1 VERGVSD
8 AVGSALVLASSSV
21 HRRQLLER
29 LGVPF
34 ECAPPGVD
42 EAPLAGESPAALATR
57 LAWAKALAVARE
69 RNDAIV
75 IGSDQV
81 ALRGEQVLG
90 KPGDAERCRA
100 QLAASSGCELTFL
113 TAVCV
118 VAAGGAQTFEH
129 IDRTIVQM
137 RVLDHAEIARYV
149 AQDRPWDCAGGFK
162 AESLGV
168 ALVSR
173 IETVDPTALTGL
185 PLIWLAGVLRDCGL
199 SVP

>member
-1 VERGVSD
+1 VSD

-29 LGVPF
+29 LGLPF

-57 LAWAKALAVARE
+57 LARAKALAVARE
-69 RNDAIV
+69 RSDAIV

>member
-1 VERGVSD
+1 MSD

-29 LGVPF
+29 LGLPF
-34 ECAPPGVD
+34 ECAPPAVD
-42 EAPLAGESPAALATR
+42 EAPLAGESPAALATM
-57 LAWAKALAVARE
+57 LARAKALAVARE

-100 QLAASSGCELTFL
+100 QIAASSGCELTFL

>member
-1 VERGVSD
+1 MSD

-29 LGVPF
+29 LGLPF

-57 LAWAKALAVARE
+57 LARAKALAVARE

-168 ALVSR
+168 ALVRS

>member
-1 VERGVSD
+1 MSH

-29 LGVPF
+29 LGLPF

-57 LAWAKALAVARE
+57 LARAKALAVARE

-168 ALVSR
+168 ALVNR

>member
-1 VERGVSD
+1 MSD

-29 LGVPF
+29 LGLPF

-57 LAWAKALAVARE
+57 LARAKALAVARE

-185 PLIWLAGVLRDCGL
+185 PLIRLAGVLRDCGL

>member
-1 VERGVSD
+1 MSH
-8 AVGSALVLASSSV
+8 AVGSALVLASSSL

-29 LGVPF
+29 LGLPF

-57 LAWAKALAVARE
+57 LARAKALAVARE

>member
-1 VERGVSD
+1 VSD

-29 LGVPF
+29 LGLPF

-57 LAWAKALAVARE
+57 LARAKALAVARE

>member
-1 VERGVSD
+1 VSD

-29 LGVPF
+29 LGLPF

-57 LAWAKALAVARE
+57 LARAKALAVARE

-168 ALVSR
+168 ALVNR

>member
-1 VERGVSD
+1 VSD

-29 LGVPF
+29 LGLPF

-57 LAWAKALAVARE
+57 LARAKALAVARE

-100 QLAASSGCELTFL
+100 QIAASSGCELTFL

-168 ALVSR
+168 ALVNR

>member
-1 VERGVSD
+1 MSD
-8 AVGSALVLASSSV
+8 AVGSALVLASSSL

-57 LAWAKALAVARE
+57 LARAKALAVARE

>member
-1 VERGVSD
+1 VSD

>member
-1 VERGVSD
+1 MSD

-29 LGVPF
+29 LGLPF

-57 LAWAKALAVARE
+57 LARAKALAVARE

-81 ALRGEQVLG
+81 ALRDEQVLG
-90 KPGDAERCRA
+90 KPGNAERCRA

-168 ALVSR
+168 ALVNR

>member
-1 VERGVSD
+1 MSD
-8 AVGSALVLASSSV
+8 ALGSALVLASTSV

-29 LGVPF
+29 LGLPF
-34 ECAPPGVD
+34 ESAPPGVD

-57 LAWAKALAVARE
+57 LARAKALAIARE

-100 QLAASSGCELTFL
+100 QLAASSGCALTFL

-168 ALVSR
+168 ALVSS

>member
-1 VERGVSD
+1 VSD

-29 LGVPF
+29 LGLPF

-57 LAWAKALAVARE
+57 LARAKALAVARE

-168 ALVSR
+168 ALMNR

>member
-1 VERGVSD
+1 VSD

-57 LAWAKALAVARE
+57 LARAKALAVARE

>member
-1 VERGVSD
+1 MSD
-8 AVGSALVLASSSV
+8 TVVPPLLLASTSA
-21 HRRQLLER
+21 HRRRLLER
-29 LGVPF
+29 FGLPF
-34 ECAPPGVD
+34 GCVAPDVD
-42 EAPLAGESPAALATR
+42 EARIGDESVAALASR
-57 LAWAKALAVARE
+57 LARAKAMAVASVRT
-69 RNDAIV
+69 DAIV

-81 ALRGEQVLG
+81 ALCGEEILG

-100 QLAASSGCELTFL
+100 QLAASSGRELTFL

-118 VAAGGAQTFEH
+118 VASGGVPTFEH
-129 IDRTIVQM
+129 TDRTVVQM
-137 RVLDHAEIARYV
+137 RVLDEAEIARYV
-149 AQDRPWDCAGGFK
+149 ARDRPWDCAGGFK
-162 AESLGV
+162 GESLGV

>member
-1 VERGVSD
+1 MSD
-8 AVGSALVLASSSV
+8 AVGSALVLASTSV

-29 LGVPF
+29 LGLPF
-34 ECAPPGVD
+34 DCAAPGVD

-57 LAWAKALAVARE
+57 LARAKALTVARK
-69 RNDAIV
+69 RHDAIV

>member
-1 VERGVSD
+1 MSD
-8 AVGSALVLASSSV
+8 AVGSALVLASISV

-29 LGVPF
+29 LGLPF
-34 ECAPPGVD
+34 ECAAPGVD

-57 LAWAKALAVARE
+57 LALAKALAVARE
-69 RNDAIV
+69 RNRAIV

-118 VAAGGAQTFEH
+118 VAAGGAPTFEH

-137 RVLDHAEIARYV
+137 RVLDDAEIARYV

>member
-1 VERGVSD
+1 MSD
-8 AVGSALVLASSSV
+8 AVGSALVLASTSV

-29 LGVPF
+29 LGLPF
-34 ECAPPGVD
+34 ECAAPGVD

-57 LAWAKALAVARE
+57 LARAKALAVARE
-69 RNDAIV
+69 RHDAIV

-137 RVLDHAEIARYV
+137 RVLDDAEIARYV
-149 AQDRPWDCAGGFK
+149 AQDRPWIAPAGSRPSRS
-162 AESLGV
+162 ASRWS
-168 ALVSR
+168 SR

>member
-1 VERGVSD
+1 MSD

-29 LGVPF
+29 LGLPF

-57 LAWAKALAVARE
+57 LARAKALAVARE

-100 QLAASSGCELTFL
+100 QLAASSGCEITFL

>member
-1 VERGVSD
+1 VSD

-29 LGVPF
+29 LGLPF

-42 EAPLAGESPAALATR
+42 
-57 LAWAKALAVARE
+57 
-69 RNDAIV
+69 
-75 IGSDQV
+75 
-81 ALRGEQVLG
+81 
-90 KPGDAERCRA
+90 ERCRA

>member
-1 VERGVSD
+1 MSD
-8 AVGSALVLASSSV
+8 AVGSALVLASTSV

-29 LGVPF
+29 LGLPF
-34 ECAPPGVD
+34 ECAAPGVD

-57 LAWAKALAVARE
+57 LARAKALAVARE

-118 VAAGGAQTFEH
+118 VAAGGAPTFEH

-137 RVLDHAEIARYV
+137 RVLDDAEIARYV

>member
-1 VERGVSD
+1 MSD

-29 LGVPF
+29 LGLPF

-57 LAWAKALAVARE
+57 LARAKALAVARE

-168 ALVSR
+168 ALMSR

-199 SVP
+199 LVP

>member
-1 VERGVSD
+1 MSD
-8 AVGSALVLASSSV
+8 AAGSALVLASTSV

-29 LGVPF
+29 LGLPF
-34 ECAPPGVD
+34 DCAAPGVD

-57 LAWAKALAVARE
+57 LARAKALAVARE
-69 RNDAIV
+69 RKDAIV

-90 KPGDAERCRA
+90 KPGDPERCRA

-118 VAAGGAQTFEH
+118 VAAGGAPTFEH
-129 IDRTIVQM
+129 VDRTIVQM
-137 RVLDHAEIARYV
+137 RNLDDAEIARYV

>member
-1 VERGVSD
+1 MSD

-57 LAWAKALAVARE
+57 LARAKALAVARE

>member
-1 VERGVSD
+1 MSD

-29 LGVPF
+29 LGLPF

-57 LAWAKALAVARE
+57 LARAKALAVARE

-168 ALVSR
+168 ALVNR

>member
-1 VERGVSD
+1 MSD
-8 AVGSALVLASSSV
+8 AAESALVLASTSV

-29 LGVPF
+29 LGLPF
-34 ECAPPGVD
+34 ECATPGVD
-42 EAPLAGESPAALATR
+42 EAPLAGESPAALAAR
-57 LAWAKALAVARE
+57 LARAKALAVAHKRHH
-69 RNDAIV
+69 DAIV

-81 ALRGEQVLG
+81 AVRGEQVLG
-90 KPGDAERCRA
+90 KPGDAERCRT

-118 VAAGGAQTFEH
+118 VAAGGAPTFEH
-129 IDRTIVQM
+129 VDRTIVQM
-137 RVLDHAEIARYV
+137 RVLDDAEIARYV

-162 AESLGV
+162 VESLGV

-173 IETVDPTALTGL
+173 METVDPTALTGL

>member
-1 VERGVSD
+1 MSD
-8 AVGSALVLASSSV
+8 AVGSALVLASTSV

-29 LGVPF
+29 LGLPF
-34 ECAPPGVD
+34 ECAVPGVD
-42 EAPLAGESPAALATR
+42 EAPLAGESPAAVATR
-57 LAWAKALAVARE
+57 LARAKALAVARE

-137 RVLDHAEIARYV
+137 RVLDDAEIARYV

>member
-1 VERGVSD
+1 MSD
-8 AVGSALVLASSSV
+8 AVGSALVLASSSL

-29 LGVPF
+29 LGLPF

-57 LAWAKALAVARE
+57 LARAKALAVARE

>member
-1 VERGVSD
+1 MSD

-29 LGVPF
+29 LGLPF

-57 LAWAKALAVARE
+57 LARAKALAVARE
-69 RNDAIV
+69 RSDAIV

>member
-1 VERGVSD
+1 MSD

-29 LGVPF
+29 LGLPF

-57 LAWAKALAVARE
+57 LARAKALAIARE

>member
-29 LGVPF
+29 LGLPF

-57 LAWAKALAVARE
+57 LARAKALAVARE
-69 RNDAIV
+69 RSDAIV